1 MPKTQSAKK
10 RMKQNEKHRIR
21 NRAIRAATRTQEK
34 KILSALAAGNVEKV
48 KKEFTLAQ
56 KRLDKAVSKGVL
68 HRNTANLKKSRL
80 AAKLNAFLKKA
91 QVAQ

>member
-1 MPKTQSAKK
+1 MPKTRSAKK
-10 RMKQNEKHRIR
+10 RMKQNEKRRIR
-21 NRAIRAATRTQEK
+21 NRSIRSATRTQEK
-34 KILSALAAGNVEKV
+34 KVLSALAAGDVQRV

-68 HRNTANLKKSRL
+68 HPNTASRKKSRL
-80 AAKLNAFLKKA
+80 AAKVNAFLKEI